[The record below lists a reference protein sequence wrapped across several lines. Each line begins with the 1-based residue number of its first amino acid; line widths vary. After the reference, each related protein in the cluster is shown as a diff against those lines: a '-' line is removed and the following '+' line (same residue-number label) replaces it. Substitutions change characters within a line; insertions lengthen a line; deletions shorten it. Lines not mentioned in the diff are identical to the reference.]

1 VISWFERGGTIDL
14 SDTSSSAHL
23 LATVERIDGF
33 DRVARS
39 LGTNDRDPDGV
50 RAAVADFILEG
61 LCALKKISRT
71 EGGQLHATPGPAGPR
86 ERTEE
91 RSIQSLMDEDETPV
105 KGKKK
110 YYN

>member
-1 VISWFERGGTIDL
+1 M
-14 SDTSSSAHL
+14 
-23 LATVERIDGF
+23 
-33 DRVARS
+33 ARS
-39 LGTNDRDPDGV
+39 LGTNDRDPDAV

-71 EGGQLHATPGPAGPR
+71 DEGQLHATPGPTGPR

-91 RSIQSLMDEDETPV
+91 RTIQSLMDEDETPV